1 MRHTLE
7 YGLEGNSKPKI
18 SEILGALFAKMR
30 CLIEKVRVSLSLVG
44 YVWLFLLQFLR
55 FDDLPKP
62 LLITLVCQLNEQSLL
77 SEQGGIL
84 LWKFWKE
91 QALSSEQVGISFKNS
106 RNEQGQLTKGVGNIP

>member
-62 LLITLVCQLNEQSLL
+62 LLFSFTAMIVSFAFQNRNNDN
-77 SEQGGIL
+77 I
-84 LWKFWKE
+84 FF
-91 QALSSEQVGISFKNS
+91 QVIGF
-106 RNEQGQLTKGVGNIP
+106 EG